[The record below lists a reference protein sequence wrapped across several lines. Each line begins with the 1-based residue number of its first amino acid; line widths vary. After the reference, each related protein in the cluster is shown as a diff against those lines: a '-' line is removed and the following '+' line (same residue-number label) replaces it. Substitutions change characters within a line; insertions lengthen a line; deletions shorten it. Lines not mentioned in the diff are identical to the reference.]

1 MITLFRRLRP
11 DIKPDKILP
20 VSTFDRHR
28 SYNVAPKTV
37 INSDVK
43 LQRDMLINV
52 EGSTCKQ
59 NTTVEKSYN
68 RNAHIDSHSNNKF
81 KKW

>member
-11 DIKPDKILP
+11 DIKPDKIQP

-81 KKW
+81 RKW

>member
-1 MITLFRRLRP
+1 MITLPRRLRP

-28 SYNVAPKTV
+28 SYIVAPKTV

-43 LQRDMLINV
+43 LQREMLTKV
-52 EGSTCKQ
+52 EGSTYKQ

-81 KKW
+81 RKW

>member
-1 MITLFRRLRP
+1 MITLPRRLRP
-11 DIKPDKILP
+11 DVEPDKILP
-20 VSTFDRHR
+20 VSTFDRHP

-43 LQRDMLINV
+43 LQRDMLTKV

-59 NTTVEKSYN
+59 NPTVEKSYN